1 MEESNSGRR
10 LPDRPDRRLDQRR
23 PAPPNSS
30 HHCVFTVRE
39 VVAVLVGR
47 PAAARFAFPR
57 VAGTAPAP
65 APAPAPPMPPG
76 HPAAD
81 PASHG
86 PAFRS
91 ASAGRRHAEL
101 PYAAQLRQLSAE
113 VKARRWTAHGSLLV
127 PFVGLERNLM
137 ARPRR
142 GQRSRDTSLSAQQ
155 CFFHR

>member
-30 HHCVFTVRE
+30 HHCVFTVSE

-57 VAGTAPAP
+57 VAGTAPAL
-65 APAPAPPMPPG
+65 APPMPPG
-76 HPAAD
+76 LPAVH

-91 ASAGRRHAEL
+91 ASAGRRHA
-101 PYAAQLRQLSAE
+101 
-113 VKARRWTAHGSLLV
+113 
-127 PFVGLERNLM
+127 
-137 ARPRR
+137 
-142 GQRSRDTSLSAQQ
+142 
-155 CFFHR
+155 